1 MKTREFTLDE
11 VVELPVFDLESAFN
25 DSEIDLSVEVDR
37 PPNAITIGMDD
48 RSYGGVYYPLRF
60 ATFGNISMITGEEKS
75 RKSFLKSLIEAC
87 AIGGRSNNY
96 TADIE
101 IKGHNLNGKYII
113 SIDAEQDTYDA
124 WLNGIRI
131 PKMVGAMYPK
141 YKILKWREKSKDERL
156 ALLDW
161 LFMESPYKDNLGL
174 VVLDGFVDFV
184 KDFNDL
190 KECDEFAS
198 KLMKYSSVTHSHIM
212 GILHLNP
219 GSEKARGHLGTII
232 GQKCETVL
240 IIKNE
245 GDYSLVKR
253 KVGRGKTFDPFTIRV
268 DDEWL
273 PYVSNDEITSQQQ
286 EIKLT

>member
-1 MKTREFTLDE
+1 MKFEKLDISAIQE
-11 VVELPVFDLESAFN
+11 PEIKDLQAVFEESV
-25 DSEIDLSVEVDR
+25 IDLSKEVDR
-37 PPNAITIGMDD
+37 PPNAITIGIDD
-48 RSYGGVYYPLRF
+48 RSYNGIHYPLRF

-87 AIGGRSNNY
+87 AIGGQSNNF
-96 TADIE
+96 TGSVE
-101 IKGHNLNGKYII
+101 IQGHNLEDKFII

-131 PKMVGAMYPK
+131 PQMVGALYPK
-141 YKILKWREKSKDERL
+141 YKMLKWREKSKDERL
-156 ALLDW
+156 ALLEW

-198 KLMKYSSVTHSHIM
+198 KLMKYSSLTHSHIM

-219 GSEKARGHLGTII
+219 NSEKARGHLGTII

-245 GDYSLVKR
+245 GDFSTVKR
-253 KVGRGKTFDPFTIRV
+253 KVGRGKSFDPFTIRI
-268 DDEWL
+268 DDRWL
-273 PYVSNDEITSQQQ
+273 PYISDDIIETKDFN
-286 EIKLT
+286 LT